1 MNIKSKL
8 FLSLLLFSLLL
19 PFSGFCQDSLQTAET
34 AELELRIAS
43 IEFENG
49 VYWAQGKDS
58 LYSLVNSQ
66 GQVLTKMKYARVY
79 PFYNGVAIVQN
90 TLGALGL
97 VNIQGKEIGRC
108 IFQMAPEKFGVTH
121 FIYRPGSEII
131 SWMYQPNM
139 RGVWLN
145 QKGKI
150 LVSATKVAFTM
161 EDVIP
166 EKLWDY

>member
-1 MNIKSKL
+1 MKSKL
-8 FLSLLLFSLLL
+8 FLSFLLFSLLI
-19 PFSGFCQDSLQTAET
+19 PMSGFCQDSLQTAET
-34 AELELRIAS
+34 AKPKLRIAS

-49 VYWAQGKDS
+49 VYWAKGEDS

-66 GQVLTKMKYARVY
+66 GEVLTKSKYAKVY
-79 PFYNGVAIVQN
+79 PFYNGIATVQS

-97 VNIQGKEIGRC
+97 VNLQGREIGRC
-108 IFQMAPEKFGVTH
+108 IFQEAPEKFGVTH
-121 FIYRPGSEII
+121 FIYRPGSDII
-131 SWMYQPNM
+131 SWMYETNM
-139 RGVWLN
+139 KGVWLN

-150 LVSATKVAFTM
+150 LVSATKLAFTM